1 MQHYDD
7 HDTHTLTAAFII
19 VLNCLNSKVKFNL
32 FRFINTQSLFIYLYS
47 FRLINLINDL
57 IARLRRVS
65 VVLLEVSCI
74 GCLGIFASIY
84 AQCWNVG
91 RNVSTSGISS

>member
-1 MQHYDD
+1 MQHYEHD
-7 HDTHTLTAAFII
+7 HTHTAAFII

-65 VVLLEVSCI
+65 VVLLEVLYCTYIQI
-74 GCLGIFASIY
+74 GCLGIFASIRTMLE
-84 AQCWNVG
+84 C
-91 RNVSTSGISS
+91 